1 MASIPLRSFI
11 KGVCWE
17 TISFI
22 LTFFAVYLIYGD
34 FLNSLKFSLVLTTIK
49 ILLFFLHERLW
60 KKIRWGKFHIIGGR
74 KVFEKIKKRK
84 KVRR

>member
-34 FLNSLKFSLVLTTIK
+34 FLNSLKFSLALTTIK
-49 ILLFFLHERLW
+49 ILLFFIHERLW

-74 KVFEKIKKRK
+74 KVFEKIKKK
-84 KVRR
+84 GK

>member
-74 KVFEKIKKRK
+74 KVFEKIKKK
-84 KVRR
+84 GK

>member
-34 FLNSLKFSLVLTTIK
+34 FLNSLKFSLALTTIK
-49 ILLFFLHERLW
+49 ILLFFIHERLW

-74 KVFEKIKKRK
+74 KVFEKIKKRE

>member
-1 MASIPLRSFI
+1 MASIPFRSFI
-11 KGVCWE
+11 KGICWE
-17 TISFI
+17 TIGFI
-22 LTFFAVYLIYGD
+22 ITLFAIYLIYGD
-34 FLNSLKFSLVLTTIK
+34 FLSSLVFTLILTAIK
-49 ILLFFLHERLW
+49 IVLFFLHERLW